1 MWNIRLIIKL
11 FFVFI
16 LTSPPPKKNKKS
28 CRLIKINKA
37 KKKIIVFIITGL
49 LNKFKF
55 KKSQNIQSEVKK
67 NMQWTSCFSGQNNKK
82 KKSGKVQLMKQVKN
96 SLLKQVLFV
105 VVHIDVPLQSMANL
119 TEKIQYTSQ
128 SHLILLNVNMSIC
141 KFCTITESKRY
152 MYMYL
157 LVQN

>member
-16 LTSPPPKKNKKS
+16 LTPPPKKKS

-67 NMQWTSCFSGQNNKK
+67 NMQWTSCFSGQKNQKK
-82 KKSGKVQLMKQVKN
+82 
-96 SLLKQVLFV
+96 
-105 VVHIDVPLQSMANL
+105 NL
-119 TEKIQYTSQ
+119 G
-128 SHLILLNVNMSIC
+128 
-141 KFCTITESKRY
+141 RY
-152 MYMYL
+152 
-157 LVQN
+157 N

>member
-16 LTSPPPKKNKKS
+16 LTPPPQKKKS

-49 LNKFKF
+49 LNKFNF

-67 NMQWTSCFSGQNNKK
+67 NMQWQWPKKNKK
-82 KKSGKVQLMKQVKN
+82 KKLG
-96 SLLKQVLFV
+96 
-105 VVHIDVPLQSMANL
+105 
-119 TEKIQYTSQ
+119 
-128 SHLILLNVNMSIC
+128 
-141 KFCTITESKRY
+141 RY
-152 MYMYL
+152 
-157 LVQN
+157 N

>member
-16 LTSPPPKKNKKS
+16 LTPPPKKKKS

-55 KKSQNIQSEVKK
+55 KKSQNIQSELKK
-67 NMQWTSCFSGQNNKK
+67 NMQWTSCFSGQKNIKK
-82 KKSGKVQLMKQVKN
+82 
-96 SLLKQVLFV
+96 
-105 VVHIDVPLQSMANL
+105 NL
-119 TEKIQYTSQ
+119 G
-128 SHLILLNVNMSIC
+128 
-141 KFCTITESKRY
+141 RY
-152 MYMYL
+152 
-157 LVQN
+157 N